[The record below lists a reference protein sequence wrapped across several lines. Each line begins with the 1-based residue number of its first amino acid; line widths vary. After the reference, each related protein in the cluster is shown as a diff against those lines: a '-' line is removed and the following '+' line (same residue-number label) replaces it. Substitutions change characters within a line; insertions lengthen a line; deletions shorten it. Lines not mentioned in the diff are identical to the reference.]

1 MGEVEDLLKQ
11 YDGEKADRANWDN
24 QWQEVHDLNLPFSA
38 NFTAERAPGAVHP
51 TIYDTTGT
59 QAIQKSAAVLESLL
73 HPRTQWFHTLQASNA
88 DLMRER
94 EVALFFEELNRRIF
108 TLRARPQAQFYDQA
122 NESDQSL
129 VTYGNQCMAL
139 VPSKD
144 RRGLAYRHIHV
155 GAVWV
160 ALDEMGRIDTVFYKF
175 KLTAKQAMQK
185 WGPKRAP
192 KCAREAMQ
200 ANKGWEMEEYLH
212 VVRPRLKTDPNRMG
226 VESMPFESY
235 EISLKDKECIP
246 YEEPLS
252 GRMLEAGGRR
262 TMGYVYSRFTSNPSE
277 KYGRGPAMLVIGD
290 NRVLQRM
297 ERSSLL
303 YGEMGVT
310 PPLLAM
316 SNDLM
321 SDGRTNLD
329 LRPAAVNPGWL
340 DAQGEARVKP
350 LLSAFNLQES
360 EILKEGKRKSI
371 NDAHFL
377 TIFQIL
383 VNTPE
388 MTATEALIRAQ
399 EKGALIAP
407 MVGRQQ
413 SEWLGPLVENEL
425 SLMAQLELMPEIPRV
440 LLEAQ
445 GEYKIE
451 YTSSAT
457 RMQREEAVQAIRT
470 TFVDVAG
477 IQQVDPLATEVLD
490 AVEAVRF
497 IAEARGVPRHL
508 IRSPRD
514 FDAAIKAQAEARAK
528 QEALAQV
535 PPMAAAAK
543 DLKAAGV
550 RIAR

>member
-1 MGEVEDLLKQ
+1 MGEVEDLIKQ
-11 YDGEKADRANWDN
+11 FEGEKADRTNFDT
-24 QWQEVHDLNLPFSA
+24 QWQEVHDLNLPFAA
-38 NFTAERAPGAVHP
+38 NFTTERAPGQAHTP
-51 TIYDTTGT
+51 IYDTTGT

-73 HPRTQWFHTLQASNA
+73 HPRTQWFHQLQAS
-88 DLMRER
+88 DTRLMRER

-108 TLRARPQAQFYDQA
+108 WLRSRPTAQFYDQA
-122 NESDQSL
+122 NEADQSL
-129 VTYGNQCMAL
+129 VSYGNQCM
-139 VPSKD
+139 VVQPTKD
-144 RRGLAYRHIHV
+144 RKGLAYRYVHV
-155 GAVWV
+155 GAMWV
-160 ALDEMGRIDTVFYKF
+160 AIDDMGRIDTFFYKF

-185 WGPKRAP
+185 WGTVAP
-192 KCAREAMQ
+192 KCARDAMQ
-200 ANKGWEMEEYLH
+200 ANKGWEKEEYLH

-226 VESMPFESY
+226 VESMPWESY

-246 YEEPLS
+246 YVEPMS
-252 GRMLEAGGRR
+252 GRQLEAGGRR
-262 TMGYVYSRFTSNPSE
+262 TPGYVYSRFTNNPAE
-277 KYGRGPAMLVIGD
+277 KYGRGPAMLVLGD

-321 SDGRTNLD
+321 SDGNSKID

-340 DAQGEARVKP
+340 DAQGNQRVKP

-413 SEWLGPLVENEL
+413 SEWFGPLVEDEL
-425 SLMAQLELMPEIPRV
+425 SQMAQLGLMPEVPQALV
-440 LLEAQ
+440 EAQ
-445 GEYKIE
+445 GEYRIE
-451 YTSSAT
+451 YLSSAT

-477 IQQVDPLATEVLD
+477 IQQMDPTAVEVLD

-497 IAEARGVPRHL
+497 IAEARGVPKHL
-508 IRSPRD
+508 IRSPKAFAD
-514 FDAAIKAQAEARAK
+514 AIKTQADAAAAQAK
-528 QEALAQV
+528 LAAI
-535 PPMAAAAK
+535 PPLAGAAK

-550 RIAR
+550 NVAA